1 MGSERCITMVK
12 NELNKLGLQYKNVE
26 LGEAEIINSIS
37 KEKLQLIDNA
47 LKDIGLELIED
58 RKSLLLEKVKTAVHE
73 YIHSSEELYK
83 TKISD
88 YIKNKVNFD
97 YSYLSKSFSNE
108 QGITIEKY
116 LIKTKIECVK
126 NLLLNSELKLSDIAF
141 KLHYSSV
148 AHLSNQFKKIT
159 GCTPSLFGK
168 IYKKR
173 RNKKRECVNH
183 VTKLKCYVTLSG
195 INNPTFVL

>member
-1 MGSERCITMVK
+1 MVK

-159 GCTPSLFGK
+159 GCTPPLFGK

-195 INNPTFVL
+195 INSPTFVL